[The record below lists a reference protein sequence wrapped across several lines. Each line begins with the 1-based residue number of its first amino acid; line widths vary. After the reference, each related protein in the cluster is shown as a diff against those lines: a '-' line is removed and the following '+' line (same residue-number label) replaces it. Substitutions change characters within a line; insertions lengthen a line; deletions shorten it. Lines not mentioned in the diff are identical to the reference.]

1 MEELYQ
7 LIYGFIKSAIQLKR
21 LPRQGWIRI
30 GVPLSEVE
38 SIADHAYNTAMLSL
52 LLCDL
57 HNALNSDKQLDAE
70 LVMRIAIV
78 HDLPECKYQDFDK
91 QVEIL
96 LGQDKYQEFKSRL
109 LTTASTEL
117 LSLILNEDV
126 KRIWKETF
134 DEIQSK
140 ESLESRFVAYVD
152 KMEVLIQ
159 ALSYESLGYHSTLF
173 DDFWKTSKEYLRD
186 CPFEVINELIPVLEY
201 ERVQI
206 GE

>member
-21 LPRQGWIRI
+21 LPRQGWIRV

-38 SIADHAYNTAMLSL
+38 SVADHAYNTAMLSL

-57 HNALNSDKQLDAE
+57 HNALNEDKQLDAE

-78 HDLPECKYQDFDK
+78 HDLPECKYQDFDR

-117 LSLILNEDV
+117 LSLVLNEDV
-126 KRIWKETF
+126 KNMWKETF

-140 ESLESRFVAYVD
+140 ESLESQFVAYVD

-159 ALSYESLGYHSTLF
+159 ALSYESLGYHATLF
-173 DDFWKTSKEYLRD
+173 DDFWKTSKEYLKG

-201 ERVQI
+201 ERVEI
-206 GE
+206 SE

>member
-1 MEELYQ
+1 VEELYQ